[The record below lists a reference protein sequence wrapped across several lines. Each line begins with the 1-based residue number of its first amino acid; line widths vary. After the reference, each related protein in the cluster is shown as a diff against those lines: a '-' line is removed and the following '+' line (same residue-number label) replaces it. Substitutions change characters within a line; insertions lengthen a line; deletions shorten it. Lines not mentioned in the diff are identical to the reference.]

1 MGSPFVTRLEGP
13 AVEQQVASDL
23 LRRAVPLA
31 PVVLLP
37 AALGW
42 GVDGALSAAFALVLV
57 LGNLL
62 LSAALLSWTARVS
75 LGLMMG
81 AALFG
86 YLARLGLVFLAV
98 LLVKDLPWVELVP
111 LGLTIVVSH
120 LGLLV
125 WEARYVS
132 TSLAF
137 PGLLPRAARRGTP

>member
-1 MGSPFVTRLEGP
+1 MGAPFVTRLEGP
-13 AVEQQVASDL
+13 PVEQQVAIDL
-23 LRRAVPLA
+23 VRRSVPFTPL
-31 PVVLLP
+31 VLVP
-37 AALGW
+37 AALVW
-42 GVDGALSAAFALVLV
+42 GVDGALSAAFGLVLV
-57 LGNLL
+57 LTNLV
-62 LSAALLSWTARVS
+62 LSAVLLSWTARIS

-98 LLVKDLPWVELVP
+98 LLVKDLAWVELVP

-125 WEARYVS
+125 WETRFVS

-137 PGLLPRAARRGTP
+137 PGLLPHAARRGTS